1 MPAVRDILAHK
12 PSTTVHSIAA
22 ASSCLDAVKKMSQH
36 RIGSLVVT
44 DADGA
49 LAGIVTERD
58 ILWHVAAHP
67 ADLAAVPVG
76 DMMTR
81 EVIVC
86 APEDDLNT
94 IRSIFRTRYVRQ
106 VPVVGEDGGLLG
118 IISIGDVNAFQVT
131 ESETTIRFM
140 KDYIRGNVR

>member
-1 MPAVRDILAHK
+1 MPTVRDILTHK
-12 PSTTVHSIAA
+12 PDTTVHSTTA
-22 ASSCLDAVKKMSQH
+22 ASSCLDAVRKMSGH

-44 DADGA
+44 DADGT

-58 ILWHVAAHP
+58 ILWHVAARP
-67 ADLAAVPVG
+67 ADLAAVPVSEV
-76 DMMTR
+76 MTR

-86 APEDDLNT
+86 TPEDDLNAV
-94 IRSIFRTRYVRQ
+94 RSIFRTRYVRQ
-106 VPVVGEDGGLLG
+106 VPVVGEEGRLLG
-118 IISIGDVNAFQVT
+118 IISIGDVNAFQIT